1 MLLLAVV
8 HKIPESYNNLK
19 VIFSSIGLSRISFR
33 LTGDFAFL
41 MPILGLSKGCAGTN
55 PCPLC
60 DQRKTTAG
68 GARSRWIETEEDSLR
83 TLGSLHSNYESWVT
97 SGEKISAVE
106 TMKWKGVCSLPLLP
120 ISEEQGRGKAM
131 RILDVIVPGPLHL
144 FLSFNEIVNYLK
156 KTQWP

>member
-1 MLLLAVV
+1 
-8 HKIPESYNNLK
+8 
-19 VIFSSIGLSRISFR
+19 
-33 LTGDFAFL
+33 

-68 GARSRWIETEEDSLR
+68 GAGSRRIETKEDSLR
-83 TLGSLHSNYESWVT
+83 TLGSLHSNYESWVM
-97 SGEKISAVE
+97 SGEKMSAAE
-106 TMKWKGVCSLPLLP
+106 TMKWKGVCSSPLLP